1 VGWPFSFRNSCTPGL
16 PLSQKL
22 LELFYRMLL
31 KKRILRR
38 WPFPPCRK
46 NSDKNQTMFISRFPS
61 SFGQILTCAALGL
74 RFAGRWTGVLI
85 LLIILGGSALAADTL
100 NIVFT
105 CHSATTNSFW
115 QAVKLGFDDACAKV
129 GAKGQFIFVQTE
141 GSIEQQVANMEAAI
155 AGKPDALITSL
166 VDNNA
171 FAGVLK
177 DAREK
182 GITVIASNVDAT
194 AGPEIG
200 LRQAF
205 IGQNFIPAGTT
216 LGKRLSAL
224 FPKEG
229 PIHVLVG
236 VSAPGQNWAEQRA
249 QGIMNGLEA
258 FKKANPDRQV
268 TIERIDSGTDLAV
281 VSDRVGAYLNAH
293 PDTTA
298 YFDTGFWHAG
308 VAKVLK
314 DRNIAP
320 GKVLLGGFDLVPQ
333 VLEMMKAGY
342 IQIEI
347 DQQPYAQ
354 GFLPVM
360 EVYLNKNVG
369 LAPADIDTGEGV
381 ITPEQ
386 VDSIMALSKQGKR

>member
-1 VGWPFSFRNSCTPGL
+1 MSESVFRGGFRPRPCKVWSSLLPILAERVGPW
-16 PLSQKL
+16 
-22 LELFYRMLL
+22 
-31 KKRILRR
+31 KKNLR
-38 WPFPPCRK
+38 K
-46 NSDKNQTMFISRFPS
+46 
-61 SFGQILTCAALGL
+61 LGL
-74 RFAGRWTGVLI
+74 RVG
-85 LLIILGGSALAADTL
+85 LLACLLVGAGSASAAQAL

-129 GAKGQFIFVQTE
+129 GANGQFIFVQTE
-141 GSIEQQVANMEAAI
+141 GSIEQQVANMQAGI
-155 AGKPDALITSL
+155 AGSPDALITSL

-171 FAGVLK
+171 FVGVLK
-177 DAREK
+177 DAKEK
-182 GITVIASNVDAT
+182 GITVISSNVDAT
-194 AGPEIG
+194 AGPE
-200 LRQAF
+200 LAF
-205 IGQNFIPAGTT
+205 REAFVGQNFIPAGTN

-249 QGIMNGLEA
+249 QGVMNGLEA
-258 FKKANPDRQV
+258 FKKANASREV
-268 TIERIDSGTDLAV
+268 TIERLDSGTDLAI

-298 YFDTGFWHAG
+298 YFDMGFWHAG

-314 DRNIAP
+314 DRNVPP

-354 GFLPVM
+354 GFMPVM
-360 EVYLNKNVG
+360 EAYLKKNFG
-369 LAPADIDTGEGV
+369 LAPTDIDTGEAV
-381 ITPEQ
+381 ITPDQ
-386 VDSIMALSKQGKR
+386 VDAIMALSKQGKR

>member
-1 VGWPFSFRNSCTPGL
+1 MMAFRFSRSSGRAFGVGAL
-16 PLSQKL
+16 ALLS
-22 LELFYRMLL
+22 ML
-31 KKRILRR
+31 
-38 WPFPPCRK
+38 
-46 NSDKNQTMFISRFPS
+46 
-61 SFGQILTCAALGL
+61 A
-74 RFAGRWTGVLI
+74 
-85 LLIILGGSALAADTL
+85 GSAPAADAL

-115 QAVKLGFDDACAKV
+115 QAVKLGFDDACTKV

-141 GSIEQQVANMEAAI
+141 GSIEQQVANMQAAV
-155 AGKPDALITSL
+155 ARKPDALITSL

-171 FAGVLK
+171 FVGVLK
-177 DAREK
+177 DAKAK
-182 GITVIASNVDAT
+182 GITIISSNVDAT
-194 AGPEIG
+194 SGPELG
-200 LRQAF
+200 LREAF

-249 QGIMNGLEA
+249 QGVMNGLED
-258 FKKANPDRQV
+258 FKKANSDRKV
-268 TIERIDSGTDLAV
+268 TIEKIDSGTDLAT

-298 YFDTGFWHAG
+298 YFDMGFWHAG

-347 DQQPYAQ
+347 DQQPYEQ
-354 GFLPVM
+354 GFMPVM
-360 EVYLNKNVG
+360 EVYLKKNVG
-369 LAPADIDTGEGV
+369 LAPADIDTGEAV
-381 ITPEQ
+381 ITPDQ
-386 VDSIMALSKQGKR
+386 VDSIIALSKQGKR

>member
-1 VGWPFSFRNSCTPGL
+1 
-16 PLSQKL
+16 
-22 LELFYRMLL
+22 MLIP
-31 KKRILRR
+31 R
-38 WPFPPCRK
+38 
-46 NSDKNQTMFISRFPS
+46 SPS
-61 SFGQILTCAALGL
+61 SFKQALCTGAL
-74 RFAGRWTGVLI
+74 ALSLMFA
-85 LLIILGGSALAADTL
+85 GSALAADSL
-100 NIVFT
+100 NIAFT

-115 QAVKLGFDDACAKV
+115 QAVKLGFDDACNKV

-141 GSIEQQVANMEAAI
+141 GSIEQQVANMEAAV
-155 AGKPDALITSL
+155 AAKPDALITSL

-182 GITVIASNVDAT
+182 GIVVIASNVDAT
-194 AGPEIG
+194 AGPEVA

-205 IGQNFIPAGTT
+205 VGQNFIPAGTT
-216 LGKRLSAL
+216 LGKRLSEL

-229 PIHVLVG
+229 PIQVLVG

-258 FKKANPDRQV
+258 FKKANPDRKV
-268 TIERIDSGTDLAV
+268 TIEKIDSGTDLAI

-360 EVYLNKNVG
+360 EAYLNKTVG
-369 LAPADIDTGEGV
+369 LVPADIDTGEAV
-381 ITPEQ
+381 VTPDQ
-386 VDSIMALSKQGKR
+386 VDAIMALSKQGKR

>member
-1 VGWPFSFRNSCTPGL
+1 MIPF
-16 PLSQKL
+16 
-22 LELFYRMLL
+22 
-31 KKRILRR
+31 
-38 WPFPPCRK
+38 
-46 NSDKNQTMFISRFPS
+46 RFPRS
-61 SFGQILTCAALGL
+61 PGRAFGVGAL
-74 RFAGRWTGVLI
+74 A
-85 LLIILGGSALAADTL
+85 LLFMLAGSASAADAL

-115 QAVKLGFDDACAKV
+115 QAVKLGFDDACTKI

-141 GSIEQQVANMEAAI
+141 GSIEQQVANMQAAV
-155 AGKPDALITSL
+155 ARKPDALITSL

-171 FAGVLK
+171 FVGVLK
-177 DAREK
+177 DAKEK
-182 GITVIASNVDAT
+182 GITIVSSNVDAT
-194 AGPEIG
+194 AGPELG
-200 LRQAF
+200 LREAF

-229 PIHVLVG
+229 KIHVLVG

-249 QGIMNGLEA
+249 QGVMNGLEA
-258 FKKANPDRQV
+258 FKKENPDREV
-268 TIERIDSGTDLAV
+268 TIEKIDSGTDLAI

-298 YFDTGFWHAG
+298 YFDMGYWHAG

-314 DRNIAP
+314 DRNIKP

-347 DQQPYAQ
+347 DQQPYEQ
-354 GFLPVM
+354 GFMPVM
-360 EVYLNKNVG
+360 EVYLKKNIG
-369 LAPADIDTGEGV
+369 LAPADIDTGEAV
-381 ITPEQ
+381 ITPDQ
-386 VDSIMALSKQGKR
+386 VDSIMALSKEGKR

>member
-1 VGWPFSFRNSCTPGL
+1 
-16 PLSQKL
+16 
-22 LELFYRMLL
+22 ML
-31 KKRILRR
+31 I
-38 WPFPPCRK
+38 P
-46 NSDKNQTMFISRFPS
+46 SFPS
-61 SFGQILTCAALGL
+61 SVRQILICVA
-74 RFAGRWTGVLI
+74 FAIRSARRWTGALVLSSM
-85 LLIILGGSALAADTL
+85 LTGSASAAEPL
-100 NIVFT
+100 NVVFT

-115 QAVKLGFDDACAKV
+115 QAVKLGFDDACTKV

-141 GSIEQQVANMEAAI
+141 GSIEQQVANMQAAV
-155 AGKPDALITSL
+155 AAKPDALITSL

-171 FAGVLK
+171 FVGVLK
-177 DAREK
+177 DAKEK
-182 GITVIASNVDAT
+182 GITVISSNVDAT
-194 AGPEIG
+194 AGPELG
-200 LRQAF
+200 LREAF

-229 PIHVLVG
+229 PVRVLVG
-236 VSAPGQNWAEQRA
+236 VSAPGQTWAEQRA
-249 QGIMNGLEA
+249 QGVMNGLEA

-268 TIERIDSGTDLAV
+268 TIEKIDSGTDLAV

-298 YFDTGFWHAG
+298 YFDMGFWHAG

-314 DRNIAP
+314 DRNVPP

-347 DQQPYAQ
+347 DQQPYEQ
-354 GFLPVM
+354 GFMPVM
-360 EVYLNKNVG
+360 EVYLKKNIG
-369 LAPADIDTGEGV
+369 LAPADIDTGEAV
-381 ITPEQ
+381 ITPDQ

>member
-1 VGWPFSFRNSCTPGL
+1 MVAFRFLRSSGRAFGVGALALSF
-16 PLSQKL
+16 
-22 LELFYRMLL
+22 ML
-31 KKRILRR
+31 
-38 WPFPPCRK
+38 
-46 NSDKNQTMFISRFPS
+46 
-61 SFGQILTCAALGL
+61 A
-74 RFAGRWTGVLI
+74 
-85 LLIILGGSALAADTL
+85 GSASAADAL

-115 QAVKLGFDDACAKV
+115 QAVKLGFDDACTKV

-141 GSIEQQVANMEAAI
+141 GSIEQQVANMEAAV
-155 AGKPDALITSL
+155 ARKPDALITSL

-171 FAGVLK
+171 FVGVLK
-177 DAREK
+177 DAKAK
-182 GITVIASNVDAT
+182 GITIISSNVDAT
-194 AGPEIG
+194 AGPELG
-200 LRQAF
+200 LREAF
-205 IGQNFIPAGTT
+205 IGQNFIPAGTN

-229 PIHVLVG
+229 PIRVLVG

-249 QGIMNGLEA
+249 QGVMNGLEA

-268 TIERIDSGTDLAV
+268 TIEKIDSGTDLAT

-293 PDTTA
+293 TDTTA
-298 YFDTGFWHAG
+298 YFDMGFWHAG

-314 DRNIAP
+314 DRNVPP

-347 DQQPYAQ
+347 DQQPYEQ
-354 GFLPVM
+354 GFMPVM
-360 EVYLNKNVG
+360 EVYLKKNIG
-369 LAPADIDTGEGV
+369 LAPADIDTGEAV
-381 ITPEQ
+381 ITPDQ
-386 VDSIMALSKQGKR
+386 VESIMPLSKEGKR

>member
-1 VGWPFSFRNSCTPGL
+1 MVTFR
-16 PLSQKL
+16 
-22 LELFYRMLL
+22 
-31 KKRILRR
+31 
-38 WPFPPCRK
+38 FPPGSTFTFVARALAF
-46 NSDKNQTMFISRFPS
+46 SWMF
-61 SFGQILTCAALGL
+61 A
-74 RFAGRWTGVLI
+74 
-85 LLIILGGSALAADTL
+85 GSALAAESL

-105 CHSATTNSFW
+105 CHSSTTNAFW
-115 QAVKLGFDDACAKV
+115 QAVKLGFDDACSKV

-141 GSIEQQVANMEAAI
+141 GSVEQQVGNMQAAV
-155 AGKPDALITSL
+155 ARKPDALITSL

-171 FAGVLK
+171 FVGVLK
-177 DAREK
+177 DAKEK
-182 GITVIASNVDAT
+182 GITVISSNVDAT
-194 AGPEIG
+194 AGPELG
-200 LRQAF
+200 LREAF

-229 PIHVLVG
+229 PIRVLVG

-249 QGIMNGLEA
+249 QGVMNGLEA

-268 TIERIDSGTDLAV
+268 TIEKIDSGTDLAV

-298 YFDTGFWHAG
+298 YFDMGFWHAG

-314 DRNIAP
+314 DRAIPP

-333 VLEMMKAGY
+333 VLDMMKAGY

-347 DQQPYAQ
+347 DQQPYEQ
-354 GFLPVM
+354 GFMPVM
-360 EVYLNKNVG
+360 EVYLAKTVG
-369 LAPADIDTGEGV
+369 LAPANIDTGQGV
-381 ITPEQ
+381 VTPDQ
-386 VDSIMALSKQGKR
+386 VDQIMELSKQGLR

>member
-1 VGWPFSFRNSCTPGL
+1 MVAF
-16 PLSQKL
+16 
-22 LELFYRMLL
+22 
-31 KKRILRR
+31 
-38 WPFPPCRK
+38 
-46 NSDKNQTMFISRFPS
+46 RFPRS
-61 SFGQILTCAALGL
+61 SGRAFGVGALAL
-74 RFAGRWTGVLI
+74 SFMLA
-85 LLIILGGSALAADTL
+85 GSASAADAL

-115 QAVKLGFDDACAKV
+115 QAVKLGFDDGCAKV

-141 GSIEQQVANMEAAI
+141 GSIEQQVANMQAAV
-155 AGKPDALITSL
+155 ARKPDALVTSL

-171 FAGVLK
+171 FVGVLK
-177 DAREK
+177 DAKAK
-182 GITVIASNVDAT
+182 GITIISSNVDAT
-194 AGPEIG
+194 AGPELG
-200 LRQAF
+200 LREAF

-229 PIHVLVG
+229 PIRVLVG

-249 QGIMNGLEA
+249 QGVMNGLEA

-268 TIERIDSGTDLAV
+268 TIEKIDSGTDLAI

-293 PDTTA
+293 TDTTA
-298 YFDTGFWHAG
+298 YFDMGFWHAG

-314 DRNIAP
+314 DRNVPP

-347 DQQPYAQ
+347 DQQPYEQ
-354 GFLPVM
+354 GFMPVM
-360 EVYLNKNVG
+360 EVYLKKNIG
-369 LAPADIDTGEGV
+369 LAPADIDTGEAV
-381 ITPEQ
+381 ITPDQ
-386 VDSIMALSKQGKR
+386 VDSIMPLSKEGKR